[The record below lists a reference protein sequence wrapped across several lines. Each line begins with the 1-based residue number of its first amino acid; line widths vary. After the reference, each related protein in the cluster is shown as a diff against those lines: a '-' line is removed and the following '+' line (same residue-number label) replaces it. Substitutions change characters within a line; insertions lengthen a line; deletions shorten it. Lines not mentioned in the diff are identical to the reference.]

1 MNILTITLIG
11 TLVCA
16 FGTTFGAFLIVILK
30 KTNNILLSSIIGI
43 AAGLMLS
50 VVTFDLIPESIETG
64 GLLLAVVGTIIGIAF
79 AIILDYFLS
88 YLNIIKKYGKH
99 LKTAL
104 LLALALSAHNFPE
117 GLAIGTGFIKGI
129 NFGLKIAIVIA
140 FHDIPEGAAVAAPL
154 LQSSLKRWQI
164 LILTALTALPTAIG
178 TYVGAVLGNI
188 SNVFVSLCLGFASGT
203 MLYIVVGELIPESK
217 ELSKGILSTLS
228 TLLGLLLGLLLVSFF
243 G

>member
-1 MNILTITLIG
+1 MSILTITLIG

-16 FGTTFGAFLIVILK
+16 FGTTLGAFLIVILK
-30 KTNNILLSSIIGI
+30 KTNNILMSSIIGI

-64 GLLLAVVGTIIGIAF
+64 GLLLAVAGTIIGIVF

-88 YLNIIKKYGKH
+88 FLNIIKKYGKH

-117 GLAIGTGFIKGI
+117 GLAIGTGFIKGV

-178 TYVGAVLGNI
+178 TYIGAVLGNI